1 MRRSTPAR
9 YRHVPGRGPT
19 PFREADGGVADTV
32 ADVAIGPMVSLTTVA
47 NPVAARILAAH
58 LGAEG
63 IVWEL
68 RGNVDGPYPLGPVEV
83 LVAAD
88 DLAVA
93 RQLVVEQEIAEDE
106 AAEDE
111 NGAGPGAGGRR
122 RSGRELWLPL
132 ALLLITVAMV
142 LGRLFALAQGH

>member
-1 MRRSTPAR
+1 
-9 YRHVPGRGPT
+9 
-19 PFREADGGVADTV
+19 
-32 ADVAIGPMVSLTTVA
+32 MVSLTTVA

-88 DLAVA
+88 DLDMA
-93 RQLVVEQEIAEDE
+93 RQVVVEQEIAEDE
-106 AAEDE
+106 AADDEELAAED
-111 NGAGPGAGGRR
+111 ATAR
-122 RSGRELWLPL
+122 RSSARNRWLPL
-132 ALLLITVAMV
+132 ALLLITVAV
-142 LGRLFALAQGH
+142 ILGRLFALAHSR

>member
-1 MRRSTPAR
+1 VRASG
-9 YRHVPGRGPT
+9 YGR
-19 PFREADGGVADTV
+19 
-32 ADVAIGPMVSLTTVA
+32 DVAIGPMVSLTTVA

-58 LGAEG
+58 LGSEG

-93 RQLVVEQEIAEDE
+93 RQLVVEQEIAAD
-106 AAEDE
+106 D
-111 NGAGPGAGGRR
+111 GPDDGDAFGAGGRR
-122 RSGRELWLPL
+122 RTGRDLWLPV
-132 ALLLITVAMV
+132 ALLVITVAV
-142 LGRLFALAQGH
+142 LLGRILVLAQGH